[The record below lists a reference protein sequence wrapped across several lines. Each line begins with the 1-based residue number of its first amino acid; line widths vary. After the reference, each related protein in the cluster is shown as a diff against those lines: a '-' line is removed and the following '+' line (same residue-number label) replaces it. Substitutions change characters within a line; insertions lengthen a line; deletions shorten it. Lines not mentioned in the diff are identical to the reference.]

1 MKCLVVDMK
10 FVTVFPLAILL
21 ASPGALPVQAYPE
34 TDEILDLIERL
45 GSVCDKIPL
54 DEPFKYDKCVDE
66 QLEQKLR
73 RNLFELESTPD

>member
-1 MKCLVVDMK
+1 MKCLVVDMN
-10 FVTVFPLAILL
+10 FITTLPLVALSLFPAM
-21 ASPGALPVQAYPE
+21 LPVQAYPE
-34 TDEILDLIERL
+34 TDEILDLIQRL

-73 RNLFELESTPD
+73 RNLFELESTPN

>member
-1 MKCLVVDMK
+1 MKLV
-10 FVTVFPLAILL
+10 TLFPLAILL
-21 ASPGALPVQAYPE
+21 SSPGAWPVQAYPE
-34 TDEILDLIERL
+34 IEQILDLIERL

-73 RNLFELESTPD
+73 RNLFELESTPN